1 MFIDG
6 ESWILTWVPYK
17 SLSSPSWLVLGMS
30 IGWDTDKGTIQTESM
45 YYAYMSTDMVTIHP
59 INVELYPDL
68 ASFFVL
74 LHNAHYDNSEL
85 VIIIDSSC
93 TAFATPGE

>member
-1 MFIDG
+1 
-6 ESWILTWVPYK
+6 
-17 SLSSPSWLVLGMS
+17 
-30 IGWDTDKGTIQTESM
+30 M
-45 YYAYMSTDMVTIHP
+45 YYAYTGTDTVTIHP

-74 LHNAHYDNSEL
+74 LHNARHGNSEL